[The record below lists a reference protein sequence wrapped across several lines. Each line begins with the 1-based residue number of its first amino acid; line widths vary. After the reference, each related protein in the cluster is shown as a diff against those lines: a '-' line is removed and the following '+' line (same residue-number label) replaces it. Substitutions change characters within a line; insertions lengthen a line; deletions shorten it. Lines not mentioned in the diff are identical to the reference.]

1 MEIAHKVKPFISFH
15 GKLFYLKKK
24 KKRGR
29 KQERETDQKSLI
41 LYSLKVTN

>member
-24 KKRGR
+24 KKEEESG
-29 KQERETDQKSLI
+29 KERQIKRA
-41 LYSLKVTN
+41 

>member
-24 KKRGR
+24 KKKR
-29 KQERETDQKSLI
+29 KKAGKRDRSKEPDTLFSKSD
-41 LYSLKVTN
+41 

>member
-24 KKRGR
+24 KKEEES
-29 KQERETDQKSLI
+29 KKERQIKRAWYFI
-41 LYSLKVTN
+41 L

>member
-24 KKRGR
+24 KKRKIAR
-29 KQERETDQKSLI
+29 KRDRSKEPDTLFSKSD
-41 LYSLKVTN
+41 

>member
-15 GKLFYLKKK
+15 GKLFYLKK